1 MEVKTAMMV
10 RDIIFQKIKENVFI
24 SVPITETSNLYMD
37 LRFDSLSF
45 IVLLTEIEEIYSI
58 TFDITEME
66 TCLQVGQLIT
76 IVENKIK
83 ERDNGND

>member
-1 MEVKTAMMV
+1 MMV